1 LFGLFFQSLIDTNT
15 RREFAEDPR
24 HAHKLAV
31 LLDEFWA
38 PGRMDVLADAAAFT
52 ASFGFRMLYV
62 VQSKQQLHTIYGQE
76 GAENIFL
83 NTGAEL
89 LFGGADQRLAE
100 EVSKRAGS
108 DTVQAVS
115 TSRPRFMGWLFPA
128 RQSDTEA
135 ERPRNLLLPQ
145 EVSRL
150 PKDEMLVLRPTL
162 PPLKLKRIVWYTDRC
177 FRACGGPPLPVG
189 KLQLRVER
197 DPAPAAP
204 PPPPPSPQ
212 AEAAAEAE
220 ATHMVAPTATEDGR
234 SHGAAHVVE
243 TADAERHPA
252 EPSHLAD
259 HGVP

>member
-1 LFGLFFQSLIDTNT
+1 
-15 RREFAEDPR
+15 
-24 HAHKLAV
+24 
-31 LLDEFWA
+31 
-38 PGRMDVLADAAAFT
+38 
-52 ASFGFRMLYV
+52 V

-150 PKDEMLVLRPTL
+150 PKDEMIVLRPTL
-162 PPLKLKRIVWYTDRC
+162 PPLKLRRLVWYTDRW
-177 FRACGGPPLPVG
+177 FRGMGGPRLSVPRLA
-189 KLQLRVER
+189 LRVER
-197 DPAPAAP
+197 DPASPAPVNDADAARGGEYAQTGDVRARPGAAP
-204 PPPPPSPQ
+204 
-212 AEAAAEAE
+212 AHALDTAAAERPA
-220 ATHMVAPTATEDGR
+220 ATTSPI
-234 SHGAAHVVE
+234 
-243 TADAERHPA
+243 ADPGL
-252 EPSHLAD
+252 P
-259 HGVP
+259 